1 MTSSL
6 PDAREAM
13 INAAMDSLASF
24 GNTIPPAQRIGSLPI
39 SFTLR
44 MLPTFILALLKSV
57 SCRIT
62 DIKRFLEEKIYD
74 YMTKIS

>member
-57 SCRIT
+57 SCQMIFGGKYLQLYAK
-62 DIKRFLEEKIYD
+62 DLINNL
-74 YMTKIS
+74 